1 MKSVKG
7 ELESA
12 FRGKVAQCK
21 GSLCSL
27 FCVVKP
33 GLNFLFTISA
43 ARKAGNK
50 ILSTPADEVKSAI
63 VNKG

>member
-1 MKSVKG
+1 MKSLKG

-12 FRGKVAQCK
+12 FRGKAAQCK

-27 FCVVKP
+27 FCAVKP

-43 ARKAGNK
+43 ACKGGNK
-50 ILSTPADEVKSAI
+50 ILSTPADEVRSVIA
-63 VNKG
+63 NKG